1 MSETFIQKLKKL
13 SLPLKLVGIGAL
25 VAFVSVFLPWYSDID
40 KFKTGDTFLGVTGP
54 LYLIGFLF
62 FGLSA
67 FSLILVSYNT
77 FGKKIPKMPVSE
89 ENGYIFSGSASL
101 FLLLIACS
109 IYFHSKF
116 GVNITLKQAGFG
128 MIMAFLGA
136 SFVIIGGYL
145 KKKTTKVSFDSE
157 GRLDQLIDLPR
168 PQQSIRESGEISSE
182 DISQEIKVNIESKI

>member
-13 SLPLKLVGIGAL
+13 SLPLKLVGIGAF
-25 VAFVSVFLPWYSDID
+25 ASFVSVFLPWYSDID

-62 FGLSA
+62 LALSA
-67 FSLILVSYNT
+67 FSLTLVMYNA
-77 FGKKIPKMPVSE
+77 FGKNTPKMPISE
-89 ENGYIFSGSASL
+89 DNSYIFSGAMSL

-136 SFVIIGGYL
+136 SLVILGGYL
-145 KKKTTKVSFDSE
+145 KKKIVKVSFDTE
-157 GRLDQLIDLPR
+157 GKLDQLIDLPR
-168 PQQSIRESGEISSE
+168 PQQSIRDSE
-182 DISQEIKVNIESKI
+182 EISQEIKVNIESKI